1 MILEIKIHDNHF
13 VLHASGAIFWKEKN
27 MLLISDVHLGKIS
40 HFRKHG
46 LALPKTAFTGNFERL
61 TSVADY
67 FEAEI
72 ICFLGD
78 LFHSKLNREWDVF
91 ADWINDRPE
100 NFLLII
106 GNHDILKPEKYE
118 AVGMAIAS
126 ELKVGNFLF
135 THEPE
140 ERDGYFTFCG
150 HIHPGV
156 NLRGSGRQSM
166 DLPCFFQSEHQMIL
180 PAFGEFTGKW
190 ILKPGETDCV
200 YAIAG
205 NEVIKVSIGEK
216 PTKKSF
222 GP

>member
-1 MILEIKIHDNHF
+1 MILEIEIHGNHF

-27 MLLISDVHLGKIS
+27 MLLISDVHLGKVS

-46 LALPKTAFTGNFERL
+46 IALPKTAFSGNFDRL
-61 TSVADY
+61 TAVADY

-78 LFHSKLNREWDVF
+78 LFHSKLNKEWDVF

-106 GNHDILKPEKYE
+106 GNHDILKPEKY
-118 AVGMAIAS
+118 ASVGMAIAS

-156 NLRGSGRQSM
+156 NLRGSGRQSLN
-166 DLPCFFQSEHQMIL
+166 LPCFFQSKNQLIL

-190 ILKPGETDCV
+190 TLDPTENDVV
-200 YAIAG
+200 YAIAA
-205 NEVIKVSIGEK
+205 NEVIKVALVARNS
-216 PTKKSF
+216 
-222 GP
+222 